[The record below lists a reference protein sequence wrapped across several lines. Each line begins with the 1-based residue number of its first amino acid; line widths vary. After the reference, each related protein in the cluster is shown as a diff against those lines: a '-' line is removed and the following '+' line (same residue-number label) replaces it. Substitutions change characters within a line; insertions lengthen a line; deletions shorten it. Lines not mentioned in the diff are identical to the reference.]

1 MSVYDL
7 TGRKALV
14 TGGARGLGEGMA
26 RALARAGASVVIG
39 DIREDLGK
47 ACADSLRSRRRQRRV
62 RAARHHRRR
71 ELGCRRIPQVIAHL
85 GGLDILVNNAGVEI
99 TSLLV
104 DIDPAE
110 VRRQLEVNVL
120 GTALGLKHGFRAMRP
135 GGPAGAG
142 GSIVNVASVAAT
154 IAFPGI
160 AIYSATKS
168 AVDRL
173 TKVAAMESGR
183 LGYGVRVN
191 CVYPGLVPTEMG
203 NQLANDC
210 AAIGLFP
217 TAADAAMAVAGLTP
231 LGRLGEV
238 AGDRRRGGVP
248 RLGRGQVHHRGRAP
262 GRRRHGNVRGIEMSD
277 KKKVVVYG
285 ASGYTGRL
293 VCEYLREFNV
303 PFIAAGRDKARIAE
317 ALETVPGIGT
327 VDHEIVEVEHA
338 VGPLS
343 ELFDGASVV
352 CNMVGPFATYGA
364 EVVEACLATGC
375 HYLDTTGEQDWLID
389 AEAAYG
395 ARMAAAGLLLAPG
408 VAQMYT
414 TGEIAAQL
422 CLEQP
427 GLDTLDILVF
437 WKGAPTVA
445 STRTILVNAALAKA
459 YYLEQNGY
467 AEWPADGG
475 LYTVTV
481 PGQHETGLALP
492 WGGTS
497 HPVWFSRD
505 PRVANVKVLGGVFNR
520 PLMLG
525 VPQIV
530 AAALAQ
536 IADLPEAE
544 KHRVLAEQAAAV
556 MNQMPPREYTRINT
570 SLDSVHASGPAR
582 PGALHHPRQLQLQAD
597 RPAPGVRRLLAA
609 AAAAAAGRVRVRLPG
624 VRPPRAAR
632 RAAQFRPGDGARAH
646 QVELREDGAMRL
658 VDFLDKGASVHPI
671 DAPCLTMAGQ
681 ARSYADVQ
689 RLSWS
694 VGRALARSGIR
705 PGDKVAVLSGNDP
718 VAFAS
723 VFGIS
728 RAGAVWCPVN
738 PRNEAAE
745 NRELLGAA
753 RLPLPDLRRRLRAA
767 GGEDRAG
774 PARADA
780 RWSAWTA
787 TPAAPAASA
796 WPARSGSPSGWPG
809 SATIRGRP
817 TRSTTW
823 S

>member
-1 MSVYDL
+1 MSA
-7 TGRKALV
+7 K
-14 TGGARGLGEGMA
+14 
-26 RALARAGASVVIG
+26 
-39 DIREDLGK
+39 
-47 ACADSLRSRRRQRRV
+47 
-62 RAARHHRRR
+62 
-71 ELGCRRIPQVIAHL
+71 
-85 GGLDILVNNAGVEI
+85 N
-99 TSLLV
+99 
-104 DIDPAE
+104 
-110 VRRQLEVNVL
+110 
-120 GTALGLKHGFRAMRP
+120 
-135 GGPAGAG
+135 
-142 GSIVNVASVAAT
+142 
-154 IAFPGI
+154 
-160 AIYSATKS
+160 
-168 AVDRL
+168 
-173 TKVAAMESGR
+173 
-183 LGYGVRVN
+183 
-191 CVYPGLVPTEMG
+191 
-203 NQLANDC
+203 
-210 AAIGLFP
+210 
-217 TAADAAMAVAGLTP
+217 
-231 LGRLGEV
+231 
-238 AGDRRRGGVP
+238 
-248 RLGRGQVHHRGRAP
+248 
-262 GRRRHGNVRGIEMSD
+262 
-277 KKKVVVYG
+277 VVVYG

-293 VCEYLREFNV
+293 VCEYLREYNV

-327 VDHEIVEVEHA
+327 VEHEIVEVEHA

-375 HYLDTTGEQDWLID
+375 HYLDTTGEQDWLI
-389 AEAAYG
+389 ASEAAYG

-422 CLEQP
+422 CLEEP

-437 WKGAPTVA
+437 WKGAPTIA

-459 YYLEQNGY
+459 YYLEQNAY

-475 LYTVTV
+475 LYSVTV

-497 HPVWFSRD
+497 HPVWFNRD

-536 IADLPEAE
+536 IADLPEAD

-556 MNQMPPREYTRINT
+556 MNQMPPREYTADQH
-570 SLDSVHASGPAR
+570 LASTRCTPPA
-582 PGALHHPRQLQLQAD
+582 ALGRAHCVIHGQLQLQAD
-597 RPAPGVRRLLAA
+597 RPAPGVRRLRAA
-609 AAAAAAGRVRVRLPG
+609 AAAAAPGRVRVRLPG
-624 VRPPRAAR
+624 VRPPRAAGCT
-632 RAAQFRPGDGARAH
+632 AQLRPGDGTRAH
-646 QVELREDGAMRL
+646 QVELRENGAMRL

-745 NRELLGAA
+745 NRELLALLDCRCLIFAA
-753 RLPLPDLRRRLRAA
+753 AFAPLVAKIAPDLPELTTLVCLDDDDTSRRRLALGVA
-767 GGEDRAG
+767 G
-774 PARADA
+774 
-780 RWSAWTA
+780 
-787 TPAAPAASA
+787 
-796 WPARSGSPSGWPG
+796 RSGSPSGWPG
-809 SATIRGRP
+809 PATGRGRP
-817 TRSTTW
+817 TPSMTW